1 MSNLVVNV
9 GSAAEC
15 LESASE
21 VYGNQQR
28 RSTRRSGRSAGQRAH
43 YAPAPDHVLPIE
55 RCAHVTAMCRRCLC
69 TLIQRRLRCQQQ
81 APTVKGVLR
90 SYRRWGVATLTA
102 A

>member
-1 MSNLVVNV
+1 VNV
-9 GSAAEC
+9 GNAPEC
-15 LESASE
+15 LEPASG

-28 RSTRRSGRSAGQRAH
+28 RSTRRSGRSVGQRAH
-43 YAPAPDHVLPIE
+43 YAPAPDHVLLIE

-81 APTVKGVLR
+81 APTAKGVLR
-90 SYRRWGVATLTA
+90 SYRRGGVATLTA